1 MKGHVQIYRNLHRT
15 TAEGQAVYSVRN
27 DKGIV
32 EDHVTEITLIGPVFR
47 VSEKGRERVRQ
58 EGRKNVH
65 AYIQGKR
72 MEGGAPGGFSKKS
85 MSRITYN
92 PYQHDHFVLADQP
105 HNHDHHVVGA
115 VMVHIDGSGV
125 WAIGPKLRGDKNV
138 VNLLEV

>member
-15 TAEGQAVYSVRN
+15 TAEGKAVYSVRN

-32 EDHVTEITLIGPVFR
+32 EDHVTEITLIDPVFR
-47 VSEKGRERVRQ
+47 VSQKGKERVRQ

-72 MEGGAPGGFSKKS
+72 MKGGATPRFSKKS

-105 HNHDHHVVGA
+105 HNQDSHVVGA
-115 VMVHIDGSGV
+115 IMVHIDGSGV
-125 WAIGPKLRGDKNV
+125 WAISPKLRGEKST